1 MKPIKVIELC
11 IAWNLIEKLRN
22 GKKKGKGLKAPPLI
36 SSIIKTITGE
46 AAFVLEETFES
57 EAKATE
63 GTEPL
68 TQEVTEIEVKVN
80 NTKWKKSNE

>member
-1 MKPIKVIELC
+1 MSK
-11 IAWNLIEKLRN
+11 
-22 GKKKGKGLKAPPLI
+22 
-36 SSIIKTITGE
+36 IIKTITGE

-57 EAKATE
+57 EEKATE

-68 TQEVTEIEVKVN
+68 TQEVTDIEVKVN

>member
-1 MKPIKVIELC
+1 MSK
-11 IAWNLIEKLRN
+11 
-22 GKKKGKGLKAPPLI
+22 
-36 SSIIKTITGE
+36 IIKTITGE

-68 TQEVTEIEVKVN
+68 TQEVTDIEVKIN

>member
-1 MKPIKVIELC
+1 MK
-11 IAWNLIEKLRN
+11 LIN
-22 GKKKGKGLKAPPLI
+22 CKKNYMAK
-36 SSIIKTITGE
+36 IIKTITGE

-68 TQEVTEIEVKVN
+68 SQEVKDMEIKIN
-80 NTKWKKSNE
+80 NTKWRKNEPTA